1 MPNKYYT
8 VGHFSNHPTHPHSVQ
23 QSPEFSEVW
32 RPAVSRG
39 LDAGMW
45 RIRKQVSVL
54 SEGKTDYYCSLRL
67 DWEPIDSGVVFMVD
81 ILVAT
86 DQF

>member
-1 MPNKYYT
+1 M
-8 VGHFSNHPTHPHSVQ
+8 
-23 QSPEFSEVW
+23 
-32 RPAVSRG
+32 
-39 LDAGMW
+39 
-45 RIRKQVSVL
+45 SVL